1 MTSEIELSDTEII
14 QNVLSGNCQA
24 FELLIRKHN
33 PYLYRI
39 GKSFGYNHQDVE
51 DLMQETF
58 LKAYEGL
65 RKLRNSE
72 YFKTWLNRIML
83 NECFRKSKRIRFRR
97 KAEIGFV
104 MSEKSLSDS
113 NNSLDT
119 NRKVVTR
126 ELNGVLTQAISHI
139 PANYQAVFALR
150 ELNGL
155 TVHETAITL
164 NLTET
169 NVKVRLY
176 RAKGLLRKE
185 VEKAYSYG

>member
-1 MTSEIELSDTEII
+1 MIVVLMIFKIVFCPSFNKIIMTSEIELSDTEII

-97 KAEIGFV
+97 KAEIGF
-104 MSEKSLSDS
+104 
-113 NNSLDT
+113 
-119 NRKVVTR
+119 
-126 ELNGVLTQAISHI
+126 
-139 PANYQAVFALR
+139 
-150 ELNGL
+150 
-155 TVHETAITL
+155 
-164 NLTET
+164 
-169 NVKVRLY
+169 
-176 RAKGLLRKE
+176 
-185 VEKAYSYG
+185 